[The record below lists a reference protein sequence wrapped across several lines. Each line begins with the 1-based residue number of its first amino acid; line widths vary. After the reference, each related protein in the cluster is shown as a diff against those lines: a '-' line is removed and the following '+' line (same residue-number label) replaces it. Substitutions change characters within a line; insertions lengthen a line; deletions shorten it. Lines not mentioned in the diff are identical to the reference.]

1 MSEIKLPYWAEEYLR
16 LRRDRRGLPTEWEQN
31 DPGRFS
37 RVIHIAYP
45 NGVYFVIDKLVEGGW
60 VEQDGHHYVEATA
73 VSTAQKKAYFG
84 DSPYRVRQVVWS
96 G

>member
-1 MSEIKLPYWAEEYLR
+1 MNLPSWAEEYVR

-37 RVIHIAYP
+37 RVVHIAYP
-45 NGVYFVIDKLVEGGW
+45 NGVYFVVDRLTDNGWLEQEGT
-60 VEQDGHHYVEATA
+60 HYVEATA
-73 VSTAQKKAYFG
+73 VSTAQKKAYFTQT
-84 DSPYRVRQVVWS
+84 PHRVRQVVWS